1 MIDHDQ
7 MAERIYRAYTETDNK
22 TEFMERVKYIKTI
35 GGWDEKMFFSLCNKL
50 WHGGYHQ
57 GLEEE

>member
-1 MIDHDQ
+1 MIDHERI
-7 MAERIYRAYTETDNK
+7 AERIYKAYVGSDDKTD
-22 TEFMERVKYIKTI
+22 FMDKIRIIKPLE
-35 GGWDEKMFFSLCNKL
+35 GWDEKMFFSLCNKL